1 LAPGKKEFAR
11 WQKRVV
17 GLVPSGWFE
26 RREPAKINRVVAG
39 GWAKVGSRATLLRN
53 KSMSAQPESLEVY
66 QTGELTVV
74 GFGGR
79 EILDQIDITQCRSQI
94 ISLVEQHKAKILA
107 FDLAGVKLIPSG
119 MLGLLASLRKMNIE
133 VHLYNP
139 SPDVEEVLHITKLKD
154 LMKIHHLD
162 DEKPKG

>member
-1 LAPGKKEFAR
+1 MTPIKDTKDIF
-11 WQKRVV
+11 Q
-17 GLVPSGWFE
+17 
-26 RREPAKINRVVAG
+26 
-39 GWAKVGSRATLLRN
+39 
-53 KSMSAQPESLEVY
+53 VY

-79 EILDQIDITQCRSQI
+79 EILDQIDLSVCRAEI
-94 ISLVEQHKAKILA
+94 LALVDKHKCRTLA

-139 SPDVEEVLHITKLKD
+139 SQDIAEVLHITRLAEV
-154 LMKIHHLD
+154 MPIHYIDTDPSPD
-162 DEKPKG
+162 DSPTEAPK